1 MTSFVPAYPG
11 LRPLDKRP
19 DISGLPQYWLARG
32 LATALLSAPLVLHA
46 QDVGPPA
53 VPGRDPRPPALVA
66 PGQNPP
72 QLQAPSTLPPPAAA
86 LQAGATPR
94 IRVLEIRVTGN
105 TVFKAGEL
113 EQLTA
118 PYLGRDVTAEDLS
131 ALRQA
136 LTLKYVNAGY
146 INSGALLP
154 DQKVAEGVI
163 EYRMVEGTLSDITVT
178 GTEHLD
184 SSYVRERLALG
195 GVAPLNVNALQ
206 DRLQILLQGPFIER
220 INAEL
225 APGDRPGEA
234 RLNARVQEGPRSHW
248 SATVD
253 NDISPSLGQ
262 ARVALRG
269 QLLSPSGRGDI
280 LGWDLGYARG
290 YAKAS
295 VNYGIP
301 INSSDTT
308 LDFFADISRAS
319 VVEKPL
325 NALDIQSSSRTVGL
339 RVNHPVFRDARAQFN
354 LTAGFD
360 LRQSHS
366 QLLGTGFAFSPGVQP
381 DGESKVSV
389 FRFVQDYVGRDST
402 QVTALRST
410 ISVGVGAF
418 GATNLGNGVPN
429 GKFVGWLGQFQHARR
444 LGKTD
449 TQMVFRV
456 DAQLTNKPLLPL
468 EQFAVGGMR
477 TVRGFRT
484 NQLVR
489 DYGYATSVELRV
501 PVIRGQD
508 GVALLQVAPFIDM
521 GGAWY
526 KGRATDAPTTLS
538 SAGVGLRYDPS
549 PGLHAELYRARTF
562 AGRNVVNPSQS
573 LQDRG
578 WHLVVRADF

>member
-1 MTSFVPAYPG
+1 MTSFVPVNLGP
-11 LRPLDKRP
+11 RRP
-19 DISGLPQYWLARG
+19 DKQPGTAGTSLHWLACC
-32 LATALLSAPLVLHA
+32 LATVLLSAPVALQA

-53 VPGRDPRPPALVA
+53 VPGRDPRPPALVP
-66 PGQNPP
+66 PGQNAP
-72 QLQAPSTLPPPAAA
+72 QLQAPSTLRPPVPFS
-86 LQAGATPR
+86 QTGGTPR

-105 TVFKAGEL
+105 TVFNAGEL

-136 LTLKYVNAGY
+136 LTLKYFNAGY

-163 EYRMVEGTLSDITVT
+163 EYRIVEGRLSDITVT

-184 SSYVRERLALG
+184 STYVRERLALG
-195 GVAPLNVNALQ
+195 GAAPLNVNALQ

-234 RLNARVQEGPRSHW
+234 RLNARVQEGPRSRW

-280 LGWDLGYARG
+280 LGWDLGYAQG

-295 VNYGIP
+295 INYGIP
-301 INSSDTT
+301 ISASDTT
-308 LDFFADISRAS
+308 LDFFADVSRAR

-339 RVNHPVFRDARAQFN
+339 RVNHPVFHDARAQFS
-354 LTAGFD
+354 LAAGFD
-360 LRQSHS
+360 MRQSHS
-366 QLLGTGFAFSPGVQP
+366 ELLGTGFAFSPGVQP

-402 QVTALRST
+402 QVTAVRST
-410 ISVGVGAF
+410 ISLGVGAF
-418 GATNLGNGVPN
+418 GATNLGNGAPN

-449 TQMVFRV
+449 SQLVFRF
-456 DAQLTNKPLLPL
+456 DGQLTNKPLLPL

-489 DYGYATSVELRV
+489 DYGYATSVEVRV
-501 PVIRGQD
+501 PVMRGQD
-508 GVALLQVAPFIDM
+508 GTALLQIAPFIDM

-549 PGLHAELYRARTF
+549 PGLHAELYRASTF